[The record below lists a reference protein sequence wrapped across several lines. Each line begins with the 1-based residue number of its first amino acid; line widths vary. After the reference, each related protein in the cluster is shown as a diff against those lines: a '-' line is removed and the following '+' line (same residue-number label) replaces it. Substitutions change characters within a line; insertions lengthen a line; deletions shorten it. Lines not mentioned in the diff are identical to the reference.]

1 MRRIGFSLLI
11 LLLLSSIGVV
21 AAQTGGQFCVR
32 AYEDRN
38 GNAQFDLN
46 EREPFITRGLNADL
60 LNAENIV
67 VASALMDTAPTAAQG
82 VICFQFLEAGQYSIV
97 VTSADYAPT
106 TPDTFTASISDGTLP
121 TVVEYGAQRIAASEA
136 VTNTSNKPAS
146 ILDQRDTLQRIV
158 LSALGALLVVAGM
171 TVLGVL
177 IYLVAFRR
185 AAASTSDYYPKPPTT
200 GSTPSVKLI
209 DTAELEKK

>member
-1 MRRIGFSLLI
+1 M
-11 LLLLSSIGVV
+11 LLSSIGLT

-38 GNAQFDLN
+38 SNAQFDLS
-46 EREPFITRGLNADL
+46 EREPFITRGVSADL

-97 VTSADYAPT
+97 VTSADYSPT

-121 TVVEYGAQRIAASEA
+121 TVVEYGAQRMAASESA
-136 VTNTSNKPAS
+136 TNTSTQPVS
-146 ILDQRDTLQRIV
+146 ILDQRDVLQRIV
-158 LSALGALLVVAGM
+158 LSALGSLLVVAGM
-171 TVLGVL
+171 IVLGVL

-185 AAASTSDYYPKPPTT
+185 ADAAVTDYYQRPPTT
-200 GSTPSVKLI
+200 GSTPSVNII
-209 DTAELEKK
+209 DTTELEKEDS